1 MINRTQIFDTYTIA
15 REAVRRNGKKGVVAF
30 VALAVVALV
39 GALVMP
45 RTYVSEAR
53 LFVRFGRENQVDPTA
68 SGGQMVSL
76 YESRESEINSL
87 IEILRSRA
95 VLDRVVEELGLG
107 GSGDSGLGARDLEEK
122 VQSSKFKVQGQAE
135 ESGDG
140 GEREYPHPAAAPP
153 PSPKGRGIYVTGKA
167 HQVAVRKLAKDM
179 TIAAPRKS
187 NIITVS
193 CKAKSP
199 ELAQKIV
206 AKLVEVYQ
214 EEHVRV
220 HRSPGTYAFFAGQE
234 KESLAAWEK
243 AADELRETKNSLGI
257 VTIEGRRKHLDDTI
271 ADIDSKRLANE
282 AERKKT
288 AATIESLEAQI
299 ANMPATLITQETTA
313 ASAAADGM
321 RQSLYNLETQEQELS
336 TKMQDSHPRLT
347 AIRKQVAELRS
358 ILDEQPGQNVNAT
371 EAINPSRQSLE
382 LALLNERSQ
391 ADALAATDRAL
402 AGQQLT
408 LRGQMMELNAQSL
421 AIDEL
426 TQRVALAENNHKE
439 YAQRLEQAR
448 INRTL
453 DDERISSLS
462 LVQPASYV
470 ATASGPGRTVVLALG
485 LFVALGSGLFAIAA
499 ATWMNP
505 LIRSADELVE
515 ALQLPV
521 IGIVPRRVMA
531 SA

>member
-1 MINRTQIFDTYTIA
+1 MLTRIQLIETYKVA
-15 REAVRRNGKKGVVAF
+15 RDAVMRNGIKGLVAF
-30 VALAVVALV
+30 VVLAVVALV
-39 GALVMP
+39 GTLVMP

-87 IEILRSRA
+87 IEILKSRA
-95 VLDRVVEELGLG
+95 VLDRVVEEVGLG
-107 GSGDSGLGARDLEEK
+107 GAS
-122 VQSSKFKVQGQAE
+122 
-135 ESGDG
+135 
-140 GEREYPHPAAAPP
+140 GERGVRSAELKA
-153 PSPKGRGIYVTGKA
+153 GDRGQGTGDTNRTKA
-167 HQVAVRKLAKDM
+167 HQLAVRKLAKDM

-220 HRSPGTYAFFAGQE
+220 HRSPGTYAFFVEQE
-234 KESLAAWEK
+234 KESLTAWGK
-243 AADELRETKNSLGI
+243 AADDLREAKNRLGI

-271 ADIDSKRLANE
+271 AEINVKRLTNE
-282 AERKKT
+282 ADRKKT
-288 AATIESLEAQI
+288 VATIESLEDQI
-299 ANMPATLITQETTA
+299 AKLPATLITQETTA

-321 RQSLYNLETQEQELS
+321 RQSLYNLEAQEKELAA
-336 TKMQDSHPRLT
+336 KMQDSHPRLA
-347 AIRKQVAELRS
+347 AIRKQVQELRE
-358 ILDEQPGQNVNAT
+358 ILDEQPENRVQAT

-382 LALLNERSQ
+382 LSLLNERSH
-391 ADALAATDRAL
+391 AEALAAADQAL
-402 AGQQLT
+402 AAQQEV
-408 LRGQMMELNAQSL
+408 LRGQMTELNGQSL

-470 ATASGPGRTVVLALG
+470 ATASGPGRTVVLAMG
-485 LFVALGSGLFAIAA
+485 LFVALGAGMFAVTA

-505 LIRSADELVE
+505 LIRTADELVE

-521 IGIVPRRVMA
+521 VGVVPRRVLA
-531 SA
+531 AA

>member
-1 MINRTQIFDTYTIA
+1 MTAKGAEDVGQSPPYKAGKMLAPRRGKTMLTRTQITENCSRA
-15 REAVRRNGKKGVVAF
+15 REAVERNWKKGVLAF
-30 VALAVVALV
+30 AAMAVVALV
-39 GALVMP
+39 GTLVMP
-45 RTYVSEAR
+45 RSYVSEAR

-95 VLDRVVEELGLG
+95 VLDRVVEEVGLG
-107 GSGDSGLGARDLEEK
+107 VGSGFRVHGSAGDE
-122 VQSSKFKVQGQAE
+122 GQRTE
-135 ESGDG
+135 D
-140 GEREYPHPAAAPP
+140 RNH
-153 PSPKGRGIYVTGKA
+153 TKA
-167 HQVAVRKLAKDM
+167 HQLAVRKLAKDM

-199 ELAQKIV
+199 ELAQRIV
-206 AKLVEVYQ
+206 GKLVEVYQ

-220 HRSPGTYAFFAGQE
+220 HRSPGTFAFFAEQE
-234 KESLAAWEK
+234 KESLTAWEK
-243 AADELRETKNSLGI
+243 AGNELRETKNRLGI
-257 VTIEGRRKHLDDTI
+257 VTIEGRRKQLDDAI
-271 ADIDSKRLANE
+271 ADVKTKRLAND
-282 AERKKT
+282 AEQKTT

-299 ANMPATLITQETTA
+299 VTLPATLITQEMTA
-313 ASAAADGM
+313 ASATAAGM
-321 RQSLYNLETQEQELS
+321 RQTLYNLEAQEHELS
-336 TKMQDSHPRLT
+336 VKMQNSHPRLT
-347 AIRKQVAELRS
+347 AIRKQVAELQE
-358 ILDEQPGQNVNAT
+358 ILEQQPAENVQAT

-382 LALLNERSQ
+382 LSLLTARSH
-391 ADALAATDRAL
+391 AEALAAAERTL
-402 AGQQLT
+402 AAQQEQ
-408 LRGQMMELNAQSL
+408 LRGETMELNSQSL

-470 ATASGPGRTVVLALG
+470 ATASGPGRTVVLGLG
-485 LFVALGSGLFAIAA
+485 IFVAIGAGVFAIAA

-505 LIRSADELVE
+505 LIRSTDDLIE
-515 ALQLPV
+515 ALRLPV
-521 IGIVPRRVMA
+521 VGVVPRQMMA
-531 SA
+531 AA

>member
-1 MINRTQIFDTYTIA
+1 MLTRSQIFETFTIA
-15 REAVRRNGKKGVVAF
+15 RDAVDRNGKKGLIAF
-30 VALAVVALV
+30 MALGAVALV
-39 GALVMP
+39 GTLVMP

-107 GSGDSGLGARDLEEK
+107 SQGPGAR
-122 VQSSKFKVQGQAE
+122 GQ
-135 ESGDG
+135 ESGASN
-140 GEREYPHPAAAPP
+140 R
-153 PSPKGRGIYVTGKA
+153 TKA
-167 HQVAVRKLAKDM
+167 HQLAVRKLAKDM

-187 NIITVS
+187 NIITVA

-220 HRSPGTYAFFAGQE
+220 HRSPGTYAFFAEQQ
-234 KESLAAWEK
+234 KESLAGWE
-243 AADELRETKNSLGI
+243 AAANDLREAKNRLGI
-257 VTIEGRRKHLDDTI
+257 VTIEGRRKYLDDTI
-271 ADIDSKRLANE
+271 ADINSKRLANE
-282 AERKKT
+282 TERKNT

-299 ANMPATLITQETTA
+299 AEMPATLITQETTA

-321 RQSLYNLETQEQELS
+321 RQSLYNLETQEKELAA
-336 TKMQDSHPRLT
+336 KMQDSHPLLV
-347 AIRKQVAELRS
+347 AIRKQVTELRN

-382 LALLNERSQ
+382 LALLTQRSQ

-408 LRGQMMELNAQSL
+408 LRGQMMELNGQSL

-485 LFVALGSGLFAIAA
+485 IFVAFGACIFAIAA

-505 LIRSADELVE
+505 LIRSTEELVE

-521 IGIVPRRVMA
+521 IGFVPRRMMA
-531 SA
+531 AA

>member
-1 MINRTQIFDTYTIA
+1 MAI
-15 REAVRRNGKKGVVAF
+15 
-30 VALAVVALV
+30 VALI
-39 GALVMP
+39 GTLVMP

-87 IEILRSRA
+87 IEILKSRA

-107 GSGDSGLGARDLEEK
+107 GAGDSGFGARG
-122 VQSSKFKVQGQAE
+122 SGQRSE
-135 ESGDG
+135 DG
-140 GEREYPHPAAAPP
+140 TRSAPTT
-153 PSPKGRGIYVTGKA
+153 SRA
-167 HQVAVRKLAKDM
+167 HQVAVKKLAKDV

-193 CKAKSP
+193 CKATSP

-206 AKLVEVYQ
+206 AKLVDVYQ

-220 HRSPGTYAFFAGQE
+220 HRSPGTYAFFADQE
-234 KESLAAWEK
+234 KESLGAWEQ
-243 AADELRETKNSLGI
+243 AADKLRETKKKLGI
-257 VTIEGRRKHLDDTI
+257 VTIEGRRKHLDDSI
-271 ADIDSKRLANE
+271 AEISTKRLVNE

-299 ANMPATLITQETTA
+299 DKLPATLITQETTA

-321 RQSLYNLETQEQELS
+321 RQSLYNLEAQEKELAA
-336 TKMQDSHPRLT
+336 KMHDLHPRLM
-347 AIRKQVAELRS
+347 AIRKQVKELRR
-358 ILDEQPGQNVNAT
+358 ILDEQPENHVQAT

-382 LALLNERSQ
+382 LALLNERSH
-391 ADALAATDRAL
+391 ADALAATDGAL
-402 AGQQLT
+402 AVQQEK
-408 LRGQMMELNAQSL
+408 LRGQMIELNAQSL

-453 DDERISSLS
+453 DEERISSLS

-470 ATASGPGRTVVLALG
+470 GTASGPGRTVVLALG
-485 LFVALGSGLFAIAA
+485 LFVACGSGIFAVVAA
-499 ATWMNP
+499 AWMNP
-505 LIRSADELVE
+505 LIRSADDLVE
-515 ALQLPV
+515 VLQLPV
-521 IGIVPRRVMA
+521 VGVVPRRVMVA
-531 SA
+531 A